1 MLIYSHQ
8 VTETGT
14 VSTEPVTLTYAK
26 LHLRVDITTDDDL
39 ITNLIVAAREYAEI
53 FCARSFVQHTY
64 RADLANFAD
73 LMELPLGPVQSVTS
87 IKYYDTAS
95 PSVLQTLA
103 SSVYALNK
111 DCITRTYGQTWP
123 SIGWRNSSDAVQI
136 TYTTGYSDLSS
147 PEDTVANT
155 PQACIAAMLLLIGD
169 LHENKEAEVLYP
181 GMLLENRAFRMLLN
195 TYRQYR

>member
-8 VTETGT
+8 VTET
-14 VSTEPVTLTYAK
+14 VAVPAEPIDIEYAK
-26 LHLRVDITTDDDL
+26 DHLRIDSAEENIL
-39 ITNLIVAAREYAEI
+39 IANLIIAARQYAEI
-53 FCARSFVQHTY
+53 FCARSFAQHTY

-95 PSVLQTLA
+95 PSVLQTLS
-103 SSVYALNK
+103 SSVYAVNK
-111 DCITRTYGQTWP
+111 DCITRTYG
-123 SIGWRNSSDAVQI
+123 SSWESVYPRPDAVQI
-136 TYTTGYSDLSS
+136 TYTTGYSDLAS

-155 PQACIAAMLLLIGD
+155 PEAVRAAMLLLVGD
-169 LHENKEAEVLYP
+169 LYENREAEVLYP
-181 GMLLENRAFRMLLN
+181 GMLLESRAFRMLLN